1 MDGLVGPVVC
11 KNSVSAMM
19 LWVYENPRYFSASKV
34 ESSLTGQFEDCKREI
49 VAWLA
54 EHLIPFVPQA
64 AAAETLIHVF
74 ERGLFNGLL
83 AVGGN
88 VRDTLL
94 QSQEGGDQGDVIIY
108 HDQPLDCSATTVGRS
123 L

>member
-1 MDGLVGPVVC
+1 MDGWVGPVVC

-34 ESSLTGQFEDCKREI
+34 ASSLTGQFEDCKRAI
-49 VAWLA
+49 VAGLA

-94 QSQEGGDQGDVIIY
+94 QSQEGGDQGDVIIH

>member
-1 MDGLVGPVVC
+1 
-11 KNSVSAMM
+11 M

-34 ESSLTGQFEDCKREI
+34 ASSLTGEFEDFKRAI
-49 VAWLA
+49 VAGLA

-74 ERGLFNGLL
+74 ERGLFDGLL

-94 QSQEGGDQGDVIIY
+94 QSHEGGDQGDVLIH